1 MHKNGVISIN
11 PEGEASRPTTVAELE
26 KQEGSDKKYP
36 LDPATLVNSE
46 GLAYWLPASR
56 VPELSRLFPN

>member
-1 MHKNGVISIN
+1 MTLAK
-11 PEGEASRPTTVAELE
+11 LE
-26 KQEGSDKKYP
+26 TQVGSDKKYL
-36 LDPATLVNSE
+36 LDPATLVNPE

>member
-1 MHKNGVISIN
+1 MIPDGKAGRQMTL
-11 PEGEASRPTTVAELE
+11 AKLE
-26 KQEGSDKKYP
+26 TQVGSEKKYP
-36 LDPATLVNSE
+36 LDPATLVNLE